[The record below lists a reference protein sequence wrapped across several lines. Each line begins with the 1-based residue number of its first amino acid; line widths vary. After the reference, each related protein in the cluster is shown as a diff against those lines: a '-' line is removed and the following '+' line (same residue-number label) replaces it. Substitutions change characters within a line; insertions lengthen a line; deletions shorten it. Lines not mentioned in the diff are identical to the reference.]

1 MKRKNDHFW
10 RGVAISELI
19 LFLIAVAVMLP
30 ILFLKKDIQCEP
42 FETTTGAAATTTTLE
57 ATTAM
62 MESKTTTTEDF
73 KTTAIMMTTEKLEDT
88 TSPHVLT
95 ETTQQ
100 LTQPV
105 QYIFLAYLRILSKN
119 SYLYNFRAR

>member
-30 ILFLKKDIQCEP
+30 ILCIKNKIQCEV
-42 FETTTGAAATTTTLE
+42 FETTTAEAATTATPE
-57 ATTAM
+57 A
-62 MESKTTTTEDF
+62 STTEDF
-73 KTTAIMMTTEKLEDT
+73 KTTAIMMTTEKLEGT
-88 TSPHVLT
+88 TPLHVLT

-100 LTQPV
+100 LEQPV
-105 QYIFLAYLRILSKN
+105 
-119 SYLYNFRAR
+119 